1 MFWAAFSW
9 PYPWTAVSSTE
20 KCCLLT
26 RCCKYK
32 FCSWF
37 LPTWVYS
44 QVLGLQHKPVSN
56 VLYSACTIFTLKW
69 DPIILSYASTSGIR
83 TWNQTKISSRE
94 KEDGTAQ
101 PGYLTGHHSKH
112 SFKHEIR
119 EAVIQKMSGSI
130 PPMYKNEG
138 KKSCT
143 EKRARRHSI
152 SISSSSREKASG
164 NTGTTFNMDQW
175 PGQQHTI
182 HSIRTHTEKEIK
194 CQINGIVRSL
204 LQCVTE
210 EHDGICQ
217 CQREERGGP
226 DSFTSSVCMFS
237 TQAKWMHGI

>member
-26 RCCKYK
+26 RCCKCK
-32 FCSWF
+32 FYSWF

-56 VLYSACTIFTLKW
+56 VLHSACTIFTLKW

-138 KKSCT
+138 KKGCT

-182 HSIRTHTEKEIK
+182 HSIRTHTEKEI
-194 CQINGIVRSL
+194 RL
-204 LQCVTE
+204 
-210 EHDGICQ
+210 
-217 CQREERGGP
+217 
-226 DSFTSSVCMFS
+226 
-237 TQAKWMHGI
+237 